1 MAIYLIRHPQTIRN
15 VEDKLTGWEESGY
28 SELGKVQFE
37 KIVEHFLDNER
48 VIYSSDLP
56 RARMLAEG
64 ISNACNSE
72 LIVDVDLRELN
83 FKETAPHDS
92 HETPADLMN
101 RIDNFIDGI
110 NSDALVVSHAGAV
123 NAIVENLCGEDVLAN
138 METYPRD
145 VIFKIETV
153 KNENKLSVIQT

>member
-1 MAIYLIRHPQTIRN
+1 MRN

-28 SELGKVQFE
+28 SGLGEIQFK
-37 KIVEHFLDNER
+37 KIVKHFSDNKR

-64 ISNACNSE
+64 ISNACDSE

-83 FKETAPHDS
+83 FKETAPYGS
-92 HETPADLMN
+92 HETSNDLMN
-101 RIDNFIDGI
+101 RIDNFMDGI
-110 NSDALVVSHAGAV
+110 NSDALIVSHAAAV
-123 NAIVENLCGEDVLAN
+123 NAIVENLCGGDVLAN
-138 METYPRD
+138 MGTYPRD